1 MATTELAQAQLKSL
15 REQVFLP
22 TLGSYQTERNSIISQ
37 HFLLSSVNGKHLQ
50 YSLTYKLS
58 QASRNGGIRNARFF
72 LLERDGSVAWRRILR
87 AHLDRARSR
96 RAAEKNP
103 HGLDWLFGW
112 MEGPVPAAGSKIPDG
127 KAQSLFYVFL
137 LCFRGMEAG
146 DDALHLF
153 LGPAPSIKYHI
164 SDILDHC
171 HPSIRFPTMV
181 RGSYQSTVRGGF
193 GSGKWKHE
201 IRFARLL

>member
-1 MATTELAQAQLKSL
+1 
-15 REQVFLP
+15 
-22 TLGSYQTERNSIISQ
+22 
-37 HFLLSSVNGKHLQ
+37 
-50 YSLTYKLS
+50 
-58 QASRNGGIRNARFF
+58 
-72 LLERDGSVAWRRILR
+72 
-87 AHLDRARSR
+87 
-96 RAAEKNP
+96 
-103 HGLDWLFGW
+103 

-201 IRFARLL
+201 IRFARLLLIVFPIHTGGRNASLKCKIDFVLSKPVATSI